1 MTSDVLSFLKGVIAV
16 LFSLFTSWHIP
27 GTDVTPAMWFLFLL
41 SVVVLFR
48 FLKKLGFGS
57 ANIDDVTK
65 VGKIRTED

>member
-1 MTSDVLSFLKGVIAV
+1 MKSDVLSFLNGVISV
-16 LFSLFTSWHIP
+16 LFRLFTSWFIP
-27 GTDVTPAMWFLFLL
+27 GTNVTPGMWFLFLL

-65 VGKIRTED
+65 VGKIRKED

>member
-1 MTSDVLSFLKGVIAV
+1 MTSEALSFLQGVFSV
-16 LFSLFTSWHIP
+16 LFKLFTSWHIP
-27 GTDVTPAMWFLFLL
+27 GTNVSPAMWFVFLL

-65 VGKIRTED
+65 AGKIGTED

>member
-1 MTSDVLSFLKGVIAV
+1 MTSDVLSFLEGVLSV
-16 LFSLFTSWHIP
+16 LFKLFTSWHIP
-27 GTDVTPAMWFLFLL
+27 GTNVSPAMWFVFLL

-65 VGKIRTED
+65 AGKIGTEE

>member
-1 MTSDVLSFLKGVIAV
+1 MTSDVLSFFEGFIAV
-16 LFSLFTSWHIP
+16 LFRLFTSWHIP
-27 GTDVTPAMWFLFLL
+27 GTNVTPAMWFVFLL

-65 VGKIRTED
+65 AGKFGTED